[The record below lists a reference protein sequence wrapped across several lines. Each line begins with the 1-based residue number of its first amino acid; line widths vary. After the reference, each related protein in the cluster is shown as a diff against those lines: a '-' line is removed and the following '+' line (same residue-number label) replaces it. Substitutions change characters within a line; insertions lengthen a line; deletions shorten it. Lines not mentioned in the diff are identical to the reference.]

1 MALGLAT
8 VITACACNSNSNSSS
23 NSGSKADVDAKT
35 DADSQDSSATKANG
49 EHVEGP
55 LPRLRSGDQPPAE
68 AQALTAALVARH
80 DVRGVTYA
88 EVKFVIPPDAN
99 DIAWDPLHLEIDGLV
114 PGQIA
119 AIDQSGDVT
128 ILLRSAAGKTIPKQ
142 LRGALYG
149 SRWQNGRR
157 IWTRFPFSATTNNDA
172 IANAN
177 QGAAG
182 RLPQRWVNT
191 VRDALV
197 ERGRASAERPT
208 HPWEHFAA
216 ARLQLLFGG
225 TGGTG
230 GTGGLAAAQA
240 DARRPRTDLVRL
252 MDTTSGIL
260 SIQEALQHDRGLRLR
275 SESGPAKLPI
285 SEISGPPLAEHPFAA
300 MQAQLPV
307 AAELPPEKLAAA
319 APADFWYARFESLP
333 LFLRLLGE
341 ADRWVTPLVQLLQQ
355 NPEDRRLTLRYETQL
370 GVVRG
375 ELAKILGPAAVGQ
388 VAVVGSDPYIREG
401 TDITLIFE
409 IRQATLFNA
418 EIDRYLQQHTSR
430 IEALGSSIETRTRDH
445 QGVTI
450 TSTLGSKGQ
459 LRQER
464 AMVGD
469 LALLS
474 NSPRAIERVLDTIA
488 GRHARLSES
497 ADFRYMRARDPGSHQ
512 FTAFLSDSLIA
523 ASIGPA
529 QKIQASRRE
538 RALAELL
545 VPGYAA
551 LLYGWLYGQTPVEMS
566 QLFASDILNKGE
578 LRHSN
583 GDAIDFSLPRLI
595 DQQIPPDQTTRSL
608 WGTPSTLTPIID
620 LPPLLTVTHAEASA
634 YRDFSR
640 SYQNYWKRVIDPVR
654 ISLDITPVPGHPGAE
669 VLDIDMRVL
678 PLIDATDYRD
688 IEEIVG
694 TSRVEVKAL
703 GDGVQAIWAVGET
716 SSVRND
722 LDGLLRA
729 ASGQSDLGIGWVGDW
744 VMLGALDR
752 VAIAELFAYANETV
766 QLPDPAVDAQDPFGD
781 DALWIRLGK
790 TPVFA
795 AAAVKSNAA
804 LVATLSGIR
813 TLVNEVAPGTVI
825 WGQHSTY
832 RDLPIVRIGVRP
844 DAPMVTR
851 PALARAL
858 ALYYVQTSDAF
869 VVALDP
875 SVLHVVVD
883 RLLADETPK
892 PGPDDGAQLIFEA
905 SSSTGKAMW
914 TVGSWMLQ
922 SEAIT
927 AQRVAERAAEIIM
940 LGAPGADGP
949 ALLVELGYAYFGA
962 TPLSARGSPSFL
974 MGNTGAGDPAFGTQI
989 SRVFPELPLA
999 GSPVQGLME
1008 RLAGI
1013 RIEVAFDKEPAAA
1026 GPDAR
1031 SLHTHLKLDLRAP

>member
-8 VITACACNSNSNSSS
+8 VITACACNSNSNS
-23 NSGSKADVDAKT
+23 NSASKADAGVDSKSDG
-35 DADSQDSSATKANG
+35 DAQDSSASQAGG
-49 EHVEGP
+49 EYVDGP
-55 LPRLRSGDQPPAE
+55 LPQLRTGDQPPTE
-68 AQALTAALVARH
+68 APALTATVVARH
-80 DVRGVTYA
+80 SARGVTYA
-88 EVKFVIPPDAN
+88 EIKFVMPPEAS
-99 DIAWDPLHLEIDGLV
+99 DIVWDPLHLEIDGLLA
-114 PGQIA
+114 GQIA
-119 AIDQSGDVT
+119 AVDQSGEVS
-128 ILLRSAAGKTIPKQ
+128 ILLRSAAGKTIPEQ

-149 SRWQNGRR
+149 SRWQKGRR
-157 IWTRFPFSATTNNDA
+157 TWSRFAFSASADATA
-172 IANAN
+172 IANAQ

-191 VRDALV
+191 VSDALV
-197 ERGRASAERPT
+197 QRGRVSAERPT
-208 HPWEHFAA
+208 HPWEHFAS
-216 ARLQLLFGG
+216 ARLRLLFGG
-225 TGGTG
+225 AGGS
-230 GTGGLAAAQA
+230 AATPAE
-240 DARRPRTDLVRL
+240 ARQPRTDLVRL

-275 SESGPAKLPI
+275 NDSGPANLPI
-285 SEISGPPLAEHPFAA
+285 TDLSGPPLAEHPFAA
-300 MQAQLPV
+300 MQAQLP
-307 AAELPPEKLAAA
+307 ASTIPSTEEKLAAA
-319 APADFWYARFESLP
+319 APADFWYARFDSLP

-341 ADRWVTPLVQLLQQ
+341 ADRWITPLVQLLQQ
-355 NPEDRRLTLRYETQL
+355 NPEDRRLTQRYETQL
-370 GVVRG
+370 GVVRA

-388 VAVVGSDPYIREG
+388 VAAVGSDPYIREG
-401 TDITLIFE
+401 TDITLLFE

-418 EIDRYLQQHTSR
+418 EIDRYLQQHVSR
-430 IEALGSSIETRTRDH
+430 IQALGGVVKTSTRDY

-450 TSTLGSKGQ
+450 TSTRGSKGQ

-464 AMVGD
+464 ATVD
-469 LALLS
+469 NVALIS
-474 NSPRAIERVLDTIA
+474 NSPRAIEKVLDTIA
-488 GRHARLSES
+488 GRHARLSDS
-497 ADFRYMRARDPGSHQ
+497 ADFRYMRARDPGDHQ

-523 ASIGPA
+523 AIIGPA

-538 RALAELL
+538 QALAELL

-551 LLYGWLYGQTPVEMS
+551 LLYGWLYGQTPES
-566 QLFASDILNKGE
+566 LSELFASNLLNKGE

-583 GDAIDFSLPRLI
+583 GDPIDFIPPKIADR
-595 DQQIPPDQTTRSL
+595 QIPPDQTTRSS

-620 LPPLLTVTHAEASA
+620 LPPLLTITNAEASA

-640 SYQNYWKRVIDPVR
+640 SYQNYWKRVIDPVH
-654 ISLDITPVPGHPGAE
+654 INLDITPVPGHAGAE
-669 VLDIDMRVL
+669 TLDIDVRVL

-694 TSRVEVKAL
+694 TSRVQVKAL

-729 ASGQSDLGIGWVGDW
+729 ASGKSELGIGWVGDW
-744 VMLGALDR
+744 VMLGSLDR

-766 QLPDPAVDAQDPFGD
+766 QLPDPQVDARDPFGD
-781 DALWIRLGK
+781 DELWIRLGK

-795 AAAVKSNAA
+795 AAAVKSSAA

-813 TLVNEVAPGTVI
+813 TLVNEVAPGTVL
-825 WGQHSTY
+825 WGQHSSY

-875 SVLHVVVD
+875 SVLHVVID
-883 RLLADETPK
+883 RLLADEAPK
-892 PGPDDGAQLIFEA
+892 PGPDDGPQLIFEA
-905 SSSTGKAMW
+905 RSSTGKAIW

-927 AQRVAERAAEIIM
+927 AQRVAERAAEILM

-949 ALLVELGYAYFGA
+949 ALIVELGYAYFGA

-974 MGNTGAGDPAFGTQI
+974 MGPTGAGDPAFGTEI

-999 GSPVQGLME
+999 ASPVQGLMK

-1013 RIEVAFDKEPAAA
+1013 RVEVAFDKEPAAA
-1026 GPDAR
+1026 GADAR